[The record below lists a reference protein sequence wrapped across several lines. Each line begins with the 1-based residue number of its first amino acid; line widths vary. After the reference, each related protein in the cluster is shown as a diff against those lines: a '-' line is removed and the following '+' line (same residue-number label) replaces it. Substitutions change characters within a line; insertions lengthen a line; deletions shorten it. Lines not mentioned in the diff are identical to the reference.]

1 MTKFREWPQA
11 PDNFITIFLKLGKEE
26 KYDKEATK
34 KYDKED
40 KHKDLCIQ
48 KLL

>member
-1 MTKFREWPQA
+1 MTSNSRQFHYPLL
-11 PDNFITIFLKLGKEE
+11 FLKLEKEE

-34 KYDKED
+34 KYDKEN

-48 KLL
+48 KTFVT